1 MVTAVSICDIILGSQ
16 HIRYTKT
23 RLDTISECIAKFSEI
38 SLLNT
43 VERMQVTT
51 SIQRWVNM

>member
-1 MVTAVSICDIILGSQ
+1 MVAAVSICDIILGSQ

-23 RLDTISECIAKFSEI
+23 RPDTISECIAKLFEI
-38 SLLNT
+38 SLLST
-43 VERMQVTT
+43 VERMQIT